1 MTADAATLTACIVLH
16 ESSPSL
22 DGLLGSLRAQTRMPA
37 RWVFCLN
44 GADDGQMAE
53 LESLPERP
61 IVIHRPEN
69 PGFSAGVNACV
80 AVATTTH
87 VALLNPDV
95 EIEST
100 YLEACLAVFAEE
112 SDVAGV
118 AGQLLRP
125 EDEDGGRVDT
135 AGFVAQPWL
144 RIVDRASGSAVTD
157 TFTERESVVGVC
169 AAAAVFDREALL
181 QVAEEGRVMDED
193 FWMYKEDQ
201 DLCLRLRESGMRLIF
216 EPRATGH
223 HGRGWAPER
232 RGRVPVKLR
241 RHSLKNRYLILIK
254 HWRWREHG
262 WMLPFVVGFEIFL
275 FCGLMLREPRTLP
288 GYVLALRLVPRMLM
302 KRRKILARERARRAD
317 DAVRRPAIPV
327 LA

>member
-1 MTADAATLTACIVLH
+1 MTAEAATLTVCIVVH
-16 ESSPSL
+16 ESSPSI
-22 DGLLGSLRAQTRMPA
+22 DGLLASVRRQTRRPE

-44 GADDGQMAE
+44 GADDGRVAR
-53 LESLPERP
+53 LEALPERP
-61 IVIHRPEN
+61 TVIHRPEN

-80 AVATTTH
+80 AVAETSH

-95 EIEST
+95 EIEPD
-100 YLEACLAVFAEE
+100 YFEACLAVFAEE
-112 SDVAGV
+112 TDVAGV

-125 EDEDGGRVDT
+125 ENDEGGRVDT

-144 RIVDRASGSAVTD
+144 RIVDRASGSSATD

-216 EPRATGH
+216 EPRAKGRH
-223 HGRGWAPER
+223 SRGWAPER
-232 RGRVPVKLR
+232 RSTVPVKLR

-254 HWRWREHG
+254 HWRWKEHG
-262 WMLPFVVGFEIFL
+262 WMLPFVVGFEVFL

-302 KRRKILARERARRAD
+302 KRRKILARERARRAV
-317 DAVRRPAIPV
+317 DAAGRPAIPV
-327 LA
+327 LV